1 MMTIVKLLGGIF
13 PAIPPRFWHHCTTGL
28 VNIKNISIFD
38 DAPHPFGIETN
49 IAGCFDLT
57 AQIDNQT
64 SIMGH
69 SMYLPLK

>member
-1 MMTIVKLLGGIF
+1 MMTIVKLLRIF
-13 PAIPPRFWHHCTTGL
+13 PPIPPGFGTTGL
-28 VNIKNISIFD
+28 ANVKKISIFD

-49 IAGCFDLT
+49 IAGCFGLT

-69 SMYLPLK
+69 SMYSPLK